1 MDIIKEL
8 ANSKKIAIS
17 GHISP
22 DGDSIGSCIAM
33 TLYLRKRF
41 PDKDIRLFLEEI
53 PDCFKL
59 IEGSEII
66 DSTFEGMEPDTYIL
80 IDTEPER
87 MGPGEKLFKKAD
99 LKINI
104 DHHLSNAAGRGDIN
118 YIDVNASSAAELV
131 YRLIDVSYLDKT
143 IATWIYLGI
152 VHDTGVFKFPATSPE
167 TMRIAARL
175 MEENINCQYLVDTTF
190 YEKTY
195 AQNLACARIVLN
207 SKIYLGGKVIV
218 GSISRKEMTEHNIVK
233 NDFEGVINQLRITT
247 GTEVAIFMYPMNDST
262 IKVSLRSKE
271 KVDVSKI
278 CGLFGGGG
286 HIRAAGFYY
295 KGSEEEITN
304 SLLDLLSMEDL

>member
-87 MGPGEKLFKKAD
+87 MGPGEKLFKKAVMIGEFPA
-99 LKINI
+99 KV
-104 DHHLSNAAGRGDIN
+104 HKA
-118 YIDVNASSAAELV
+118 
-131 YRLIDVSYLDKT
+131 VS
-143 IATWIYLGI
+143 
-152 VHDTGVFKFPATSPE
+152 VFKPE
-167 TMRIAARL
+167 FI
-175 MEENINCQYLVDTTF
+175 
-190 YEKTY
+190 
-195 AQNLACARIVLN
+195 
-207 SKIYLGGKVIV
+207 
-218 GSISRKEMTEHNIVK
+218 
-233 NDFEGVINQLRITT
+233 
-247 GTEVAIFMYPMNDST
+247 
-262 IKVSLRSKE
+262 
-271 KVDVSKI
+271 
-278 CGLFGGGG
+278 
-286 HIRAAGFYY
+286 
-295 KGSEEEITN
+295 
-304 SLLDLLSMEDL
+304 